1 MKKILFT
8 LFFVFSTLHMSAYDF
23 LRPVKDSIPNGYN
36 FWVYTPVDY
45 FYTQEQTPVIIFLH
59 GASLCGRNL
68 DRVRRYGPLDA
79 IVKGR
84 DIDALTIVPQNPGG
98 AWNPKKVMDVFDWV
112 KRNYPCDTTRVYVLG
127 MSLGGYGTM
136 DVCGTYPD
144 RIAAGMALCGGTTL
158 KDVSGLGE
166 LPFWIIHGTADRAV
180 PVKQSKVVVEKL
192 KNSGNDTRLLYDWWQ
207 GANHGAPARLFYLR
221 KTYEWLF
228 SHSLLDRERPVNR
241 DISIRYEDL
250 RRVYNDIKRGANNLE
265 VIDGPSVIKSD
276 GSEY

>member
-1 MKKILFT
+1 MRKILFLLI
-8 LFFVFSTLHMSAYDF
+8 LFLASLKVSAFDN
-23 LRPVKDSIPNGYN
+23 LRAVKDEIPGGYN

-45 FYTQEQTPVIIFLH
+45 FYSMEQTPVIIFLH

-98 AWNPKKVMDVFDWV
+98 AWSPKKIMDVLDWV
-112 KRNYPCDTTRVYVLG
+112 KTHYACDTTRVYVLG

-144 RIAAGMALCGGTTL
+144 RIAAGMALCGGCSL
-158 KDVSGLGE
+158 KDVSGLGK

-180 PVKQSKVVVEKL
+180 SVKQSKVVVEKL
-192 KNSGNDTRLLYDWWQ
+192 KKGGNDSRLIYDWWQ
-207 GANHGAPARLFYLR
+207 GANHGTPARVFYLK
-221 KTYEWLF
+221 KTYQWLF
-228 SHSLLDRERPVNR
+228 SHSLVDKDRPVNR
-241 DISIRYEDL
+241 DIDISMGDIRKAYHDVNRNVPSPEL
-250 RRVYNDIKRGANNLE
+250 
-265 VIDGPSVIKSD
+265 IDGPSIVKEEGD
-276 GSEY
+276 EY